1 MTEARNHTLDAMR
14 GVAALCVVLFHA
26 RGMFGMNAAPHGYLA
41 VDLFFALSGYV
52 IARVYDA
59 RFADGLTPF
68 AFIRRRLFRF
78 YPLYLL
84 GLAIGVVRELL
95 VIVTHNPSAMSP
107 AALAALAGAGAL
119 FLPMPL
125 VDANMFA
132 LNVPS
137 WSLLFELLV
146 NIAYALAFPWFG
158 RRVLV
163 AVAAV
168 SGLLLAAAIVT
179 TGTVD
184 HGALIGEF
192 GLGTLRTIF
201 SFTLGVLLWRYR
213 PTVPR
218 VPAVVLLGAV
228 AILLIQ
234 PLGGAGYDLAFVF
247 LFSPLLVAAGTHAG
261 EPPALVPAFHYLGV
275 LSFPLYAVHRPTLRL
290 AEGVQNIVPLP
301 LPVLGILCIV
311 GLMIVCP
318 LLDRWYDRP
327 VNRWLNRQFGG
338 RADPARM
345 AAP

>member
-1 MTEARNHTLDAMR
+1 MREARNHTLDAMR

-26 RGMFGMNAAPHGYLA
+26 HTLFGRNLAPHGYLA

-68 AFIRRRLFRF
+68 GFIRRRLFRF

-95 VIVTHNPSAMSP
+95 VIVTHNPSAMAP
-107 AALAALAGAGAL
+107 ATLAALAGAGAL

-125 VDANMFA
+125 VDANLFA
-132 LNVPS
+132 LNAPS

-146 NIAYALAFPWFG
+146 NIAYALVFPWLG
-158 RRVLV
+158 RRVLSGI
-163 AVAAV
+163 AVL
-168 SGLLLAAAIVT
+168 SGLLLALAIVT

-184 HGALIGEF
+184 HGALIGGF
-192 GLGTLRTIF
+192 ALGTLRTLF
-201 SFTLGVLLWRYR
+201 SFTIGILLWRYR
-213 PTVPR
+213 PAVPR
-218 VPAVVLLGAV
+218 VPAVLLLVAV
-228 AILLIQ
+228 AALLLQ
-234 PLGGAGYDLAFVF
+234 PFGGAAFDLAFVF
-247 LFSPLLVAAGTHAG
+247 LFSPLLVAAGTNAD
-261 EPPALVPAFHYLGV
+261 EPAALVPAFQYLGI
-275 LSFPLYAVHRPTLRL
+275 LSFPLYAVHRPMLRL

-301 LPVLGILCIV
+301 LSVLGVLCIA
-311 GLMIVCP
+311 GLMIACP

-327 VNRWLNRQFGG
+327 VNRWLNRRFGG